1 MSSLSVQI
9 PKDLPDG
16 LIKLGRVP
24 QGLCQRWVNTCAPG
38 KSQLR
43 VLQTKKGGGE
53 RKLRTNKVIL

>member
-24 QGLCQRWVNTCAPG
+24 RGLCQRWVNKLSPG
-38 KSQLR
+38 RELLR
-43 VLQTKKGGGE
+43 MLLTKKGGGG
-53 RKLRTNKVIL
+53 